1 MKEILETVCLLN
13 LSLHYDQL
21 FSRVQLFVIPWIIAP
36 NGSLSMEFSRE
47 EYWSGLPFPP
57 LGDLPNPGIE
67 PASLASPILAHRFFN
82 KVRKICSFIQ
92 QVLIK
97 DLLCVW
103 PCVQPLGMQRY
114 IRHFCLQGFI
124 VLLDEIGKL

>member
-21 FSRVQLFVIPWIIAP
+21 FSRVQLFLIPWIIAP

-67 PASLASPILAHRFFN
+67 PASLASSILARRFFN
-82 KVRKICSFIQ
+82 KVK
-92 QVLIK
+92 VK
-97 DLLCVW
+97 LLS
-103 PCVQPLGMQRY
+103 R
-114 IRHFCLQGFI
+114 
-124 VLLDEIGKL
+124 VLLFATPWTLGSSVHEIV